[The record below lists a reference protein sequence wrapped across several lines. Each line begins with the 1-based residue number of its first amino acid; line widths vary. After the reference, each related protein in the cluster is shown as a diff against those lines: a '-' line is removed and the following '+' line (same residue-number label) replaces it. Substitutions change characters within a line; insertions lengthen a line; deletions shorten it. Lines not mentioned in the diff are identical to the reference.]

1 MLNYIYTG
9 RVETN
14 EAEVVKGI
22 FLAANM
28 LQMSDLEQLTVR
40 NVKVKR
46 EKNRNGHLL
55 LPGEQIGQAV
65 HSHKLSRPLLLC

>member
-1 MLNYIYTG
+1 MTAQVLNYIYTG

-40 NVKVKR
+40 LRK
-46 EKNRNGHLL
+46 
-55 LPGEQIGQAV
+55 
-65 HSHKLSRPLLLC
+65 

>member
-28 LQMSDLEQLTVR
+28 LQMSDLEQLTVSAGSG
-40 NVKVKR
+40 K
-46 EKNRNGHLL
+46 
-55 LPGEQIGQAV
+55 I
-65 HSHKLSRPLLLC
+65 KLRVQK

>member
-1 MLNYIYTG
+1 MYIFEIWLQVLNYIYTG

-40 NVKVKR
+40 D
-46 EKNRNGHLL
+46 E
-55 LPGEQIGQAV
+55 E
-65 HSHKLSRPLLLC
+65 